1 MTGIYSYVFYMIDSF
16 PATTIP
22 IKDPIMQ
29 WVVESGSPKELPK
42 ITDAAVATCAQNP
55 L

>member
-1 MTGIYSYVFYMIDSF
+1 MGNF

-22 IKDPIMQ
+22 IRDPIIQ
-29 WVVESGSPKELPK
+29 CVVDKGSPKELPK
-42 ITDAAVATCAQNP
+42 ITAAAVATCAQNP